1 MNFLSLLEAK
11 RDGKMFTTDLIAQII
26 QEYTSNRIPDYQMSA
41 LLMAI
46 YFRGLDARETR
57 DWTLAMR
64 DSGQVLRFPEDTRP
78 LVDKHST
85 GGVGDKVSLPL
96 APLLAALGFRVPMI
110 SGRGL
115 GITGGTLDK
124 LESIPGFNT
133 TLTADQIVKQV
144 QSVGCVICGQTD
156 EMAPADKRLYALRD
170 VTGTVPSIPLITASI
185 LSKKLSEGIEA
196 LVLDVK
202 YGRAAFMQT
211 KEQAQ
216 ELADSMMRLGT
227 ECGLKL
233 HALLNAMD
241 VPLGRAAGN
250 WVEVKES
257 VECLQ
262 GGGPDDLRELVLE
275 CAAQILVLTKK
286 ATDVAHARVLAS
298 KCLESRKPLA
308 HWHQMLEAQGADMSA
323 YKKNFEME
331 SRCFE
336 LLGDCEGVITDCDA
350 RIIGEMIRDLGG
362 GRTHKDAVINH
373 DVGLDTIVK
382 PADRVEKG
390 SVLCRVHG
398 VSSFTET
405 MQARLREAFAV
416 G

>member
-11 RDGKMFTTDLIAQII
+11 RDGKTFTTEQIVQII
-26 QEYTSNRIPDYQMSA
+26 REYTAGGIPDYQMA
-41 LLMAI
+41 GLLMAI

-64 DSGQVLRFPEDTRP
+64 DSGQVLRFPDDPRP

-124 LESIPGFNT
+124 LESIPGFKT
-133 TLTADQIVKQV
+133 TLTADQIIKQV

-170 VTGTVPSIPLITASI
+170 VTGTVPSLPLITASI
-185 LSKKLSEGIEA
+185 LSKKLCEGIQA

-216 ELADSMMRLGT
+216 ELANSMVRLGT
-227 ECGLKL
+227 ECGLQV

-241 VPLGRAAGN
+241 VPLGRTAGN

-257 VECLQ
+257 VECLKGQ
-262 GGGPDDLRELVLE
+262 GPDDLRELVVE
-275 CAAQILVLTKK
+275 CAAQILMLTKK
-286 ATDVAHARVLAS
+286 ATDLTYARVLAS
-298 KCLESRKPLA
+298 KCLESGKPLA
-308 HWHQMLEAQGADMSA
+308 HWRQMLEAQGADVAA
-323 YKKNFEME
+323 YEKKVEME
-331 SRCFE
+331 LCCFE
-336 LLGDCEGVITDCDA
+336 LLGDCDGLITDCDA
-350 RIIGEMIRDLGG
+350 RVIGEVIRDLGG
-362 GRTHKDAVINH
+362 GRTHKDATINH
-373 DVGLDTIVK
+373 EIGLDQIAK
-382 PADRVEKG
+382 PGDRIEKG
-390 SVLCRVHG
+390 SILCRVHG
-398 VSSFTET
+398 VNSFAEIT
-405 MQARLREAFAV
+405 QARLRKAFV
-416 G
+416 VV

>member
-11 RDGKMFTTDLIAQII
+11 RDGKAFATEQISEI
-26 QEYTSNRIPDYQMSA
+26 IREYTAERIPDYQMAA

-64 DSGQVLRFPEDTRP
+64 DSGQVLRFPDDERP

-96 APLLAALGFRVPMI
+96 APLLTALGFRVPMI

-124 LESIPGFNT
+124 LESIPGFKT
-133 TLTADQIVKQV
+133 GLSAERIIKQV
-144 QSVGCVICGQTD
+144 QSIGCVICGQTD

-185 LSKKLSEGIEA
+185 LAKKLSEGIQA

-216 ELADSMMRLGT
+216 ELADSMVRLGT
-227 ECGLKL
+227 ECGLKI
-233 HALLNAMD
+233 HALLNPMD

-275 CAAQILVLTKK
+275 CAAEILVLTKK
-286 ATDVAHARVLAS
+286 AANVAHAKTLAIKCLAS
-298 KCLESRKPLA
+298 GKPLA
-308 HWHQMLEAQGADMSA
+308 HWHQMLEAQGTDMSA
-323 YKKNFEME
+323 YEEELDLE
-331 SRCFE
+331 SRPFE
-336 LLGDCEGVITDCDA
+336 LVCDCAGVIKDCDA
-350 RIIGEMIRDLGG
+350 RIIGEVIRDLGG
-362 GRTHKDAVINH
+362 GRTHKDASINH
-373 DVGLDTIVK
+373 DVGLDRIAK
-382 PADRVEKG
+382 PGDRVEKA

-398 VSSFTET
+398 VSSFAET
-405 MQARLREAFAV
+405 TRARLRKAFVV